1 MTIWSKQK
9 KLETKNILIDKKHYK
24 DLTIY
29 FTRYVHSKSMKMLS
43 LHYELME
50 KTEEHERKKLLMLN
64 DYVLDRVLDKIKEI
78 IGIVKFGDTKIL
90 IDTDDKLPDSTTL
103 QNVVILIICIIKDD
117 GKFYPQLFLEEALHN
132 E

>member
-1 MTIWSKQK
+1 
-9 KLETKNILIDKKHYK
+9 
-24 DLTIY
+24 
-29 FTRYVHSKSMKMLS
+29 MKMLS